1 MAHVADEVQ
10 VVGRALPHHV
20 ERQQREHEPRRG
32 IAADHHRMDRRGRAG
47 DPPQDKAADTVRE
60 KRKGNCDQGGNPCA
74 EPGVG
79 EYLFDHQAVVVFAW
93 VVVSFS
99 G

>member
-1 MAHVADEVQ
+1 M
-10 VVGRALPHHV
+10 RF
-20 ERQQREHEPRRG
+20 RQYLL
-32 IAADHHRMDRRGRAG
+32 ASAVLAG
-47 DPPQDKAADTVRE
+47 SAWSVSAQAQDKAADTVRE